1 MKHPYK
7 IRLSISIIVFIFA
20 LLGLL
25 GIFYQIKFFDV
36 QFAPLLQRVLVDF
49 SFVATILL
57 IGMVILTLLF
67 GRFYCSVLCPFGAL
81 QEIFAFLFFKKRK
94 NKHIKNYPVKY
105 FIAAVVFGVLVAG
118 SVYLLR
124 YIEPYTYF
132 GSAFSLCALGGA
144 ALAAVI
150 VLTFF
155 KNRFFCTNI
164 CPVGALLGLIS
175 KLSLNKIYIQK
186 DTCVSCGNCEKVCPS
201 GCINYKEKD
210 IDNET
215 CIRCLKCLEACP
227 KGGIKF
233 SKKPKEQVK
242 FSLNRR
248 KAVIGAAAL
257 ALFGVMIKAGI
268 EIKDRAVQ
276 KIKDVILPPGAQNG
290 ERLVNTCFNCN
301 LCVEN
306 CPNKIIVRANNDF
319 EAVHID
325 YSKGYCEKDCNKCG
339 EVCPT
344 GAIKRLS
351 LEDKQ
356 KTRIAMA
363 AIKDDKCSKC
373 GACAKDCPYG
383 AIEDTKEG
391 VLINALKCIG
401 CGKCKSAC
409 GFDTIEIFAV
419 KKQSLI

>member
-1 MKHPYK
+1 MKHSYK
-7 IRLSISIIVFIFA
+7 IRLFISVAVFIFA
-20 LLGLL
+20 ILGALGL
-25 GIFYQIKFFDV
+25 FYPVKLFDV
-36 QFAPLLQRVLVDF
+36 QFAPLLQRVFVDF
-49 SFVATILL
+49 SLLVLILFAAIVL
-57 IGMVILTLLF
+57 LTLLF
-67 GRFYCSVLCPFGAL
+67 GRFYCSVLCPFGAI
-81 QEIFAFLFFKKRK
+81 QEIFALIFFKKRK
-94 NKHIKNYPVKY
+94 NKYIKNYPVKY
-105 FIAAVVFGVLVAG
+105 FILAVVFGVLAAQ
-118 SVYLLR
+118 SACLIR

-132 GSAFSLCALGGA
+132 ASAFALGTLGLCAIV
-144 ALAAVI
+144 AVI

-257 ALFGVMIKAGI
+257 ALFGTMVKAGI
-268 EIKDRAVQ
+268 EIKDRVVQ

-363 AIKDDKCSKC
+363 MIKEDLCTKC
-373 GACAKDCPYG
+373 GICEKACLYG
-383 AIEDTKEG
+383 AIIKSDGKTI
-391 VLINALKCIG
+391 VNASKCIG
-401 CGKCKSAC
+401 CGACKAAC
-409 GFDTIEIFAV
+409 RFNAIEIFAI
-419 KKQSLI
+419 KKQDLI

>member
-49 SFVATILL
+49 SFVAIILL

-81 QEIFAFLFFKKRK
+81 QEIFALLFFKKRK

-175 KLSLNKIYIQK
+175 KISLNKIYIKK
-186 DTCVSCGNCEKVCPS
+186 DDCVMCGSCERNCPS
-201 GCINYKEKD
+201 GCINSREKD
-210 IDNET
+210 VDNVT
-215 CIRCLKCLEACP
+215 CIKCLKCLEVCP
-227 KGGIKF
+227 KDSIKF
-233 SKKPKEQVK
+233 ARKLKEQLK
-242 FSLNRR
+242 FSPKRR
-248 KAVIGAAAL
+248 EIITGAAAL

-351 LEDKQ
+351 LKDKQ